1 MSNQIKKTSF
11 RVIIVILILQLSIG
25 CSVIGY
31 GIGSKIDE
39 SNTLIEINN
48 IEQLESNTEI
58 AIILKSDNTIYG
70 VYEKVSND
78 SIQLLNGNVIA
89 LEEINEIGLA
99 NEPSSGK
106 VVGTTIGVVVDIA
119 VIALLLALATF
130 AAMSGTK

>member
-11 RVIIVILILQLSIG
+11 RIIIVILILQLSIG

-31 GIGSKIDE
+31 CIGSNIDE

-58 AIILKSDNTIYG
+58 VIFLKSDNTTYG

-89 LEEINEIGLA
+89 LEEINEIRLA

-119 VIALLLALATF
+119 VIALLLALAF
-130 AAMSGTK
+130 SAALSGTK

>member
-11 RVIIVILILQLSIG
+11 RIIIVILILQLCIG
-25 CSVIGY
+25 CSYIGY
-31 GIGSKIDE
+31 SIGSKIDE

-58 AIILKSDNTIYG
+58 VIFLKSDNTIYG

-78 SIQLLNGNVIA
+78 SIHLLNGNVIA
-89 LEEINEIGLA
+89 LEEINGVRLA
-99 NEPSSGK
+99 NEPSIGK

-119 VIALLLALATF
+119 VIALLLALATS